1 MSKVIGKRKGSAD
14 LARFLL
20 LFSALYMGFGVV
32 SPFLPA
38 FLASRGVSPEQLGL
52 VLSLATLVRLFAGPT
67 AGYVAD
73 AYQALRTV
81 LAMCTLGAAIVA
93 CGLGLAHELSLLIAI
108 SLLHAALLAPTTMLA
123 DALALRSSSKDG
135 NPSARFE
142 YGWVR
147 GAGSAAFVAGA
158 LLSGQAVEILGLS
171 VALGIQAVLL
181 LGAACATIFVPV
193 TRNSG
198 FGTSNPADLTQRA
211 ALLTNRSFRYLVL
224 VAALI
229 LGSHAMHDAFAM
241 IAWNAAGIPPTTG
254 SILWSTAVC
263 AEIIV
268 FFLVGPWL
276 LRNITPSMAM
286 AIAAVA
292 AALRWSVMSQSPTV
306 AMLALIQPLHGVTFA
321 LLHLACMRIIV
332 LVTPTSLAA
341 TAQAMYVFGIAG
353 TSAVLTLLSGYL
365 YAAFGVRG
373 FMLMSVL
380 SLTALPIIWLLSRS
394 LRNSEA
400 R

>member
-1 MSKVIGKRKGSAD
+1 MTKVIGKRKGSAD

-67 AGYVAD
+67 AGHVAD

-93 CGLGLAHELSLLIAI
+93 CGLGLAHGLSLLIAI

-158 LLSGQAVEILGLS
+158 LLSGQAVEILGLCCCAWYS
-171 VALGIQAVLL
+171 GSSTLG
-181 LGAACATIFVPV
+181 C
-193 TRNSG
+193 
-198 FGTSNPADLTQRA
+198 
-211 ALLTNRSFRYLVL
+211 
-224 VAALI
+224 
-229 LGSHAMHDAFAM
+229 
-241 IAWNAAGIPPTTG
+241 
-254 SILWSTAVC
+254 
-263 AEIIV
+263 
-268 FFLVGPWL
+268 
-276 LRNITPSMAM
+276 
-286 AIAAVA
+286 
-292 AALRWSVMSQSPTV
+292 
-306 AMLALIQPLHGVTFA
+306 
-321 LLHLACMRIIV
+321 
-332 LVTPTSLAA
+332 
-341 TAQAMYVFGIAG
+341 
-353 TSAVLTLLSGYL
+353 
-365 YAAFGVRG
+365 
-373 FMLMSVL
+373 
-380 SLTALPIIWLLSRS
+380 S
-394 LRNSEA
+394 LRNYFCSCDPQ
-400 R
+400 

>member
-1 MSKVIGKRKGSAD
+1 
-14 LARFLL
+14 
-20 LFSALYMGFGVV
+20 
-32 SPFLPA
+32 
-38 FLASRGVSPEQLGL
+38 
-52 VLSLATLVRLFAGPT
+52 
-67 AGYVAD
+67 
-73 AYQALRTV
+73 
-81 LAMCTLGAAIVA
+81 
-93 CGLGLAHELSLLIAI
+93 
-108 SLLHAALLAPTTMLA
+108 
-123 DALALRSSSKDG
+123 
-135 NPSARFE
+135 
-142 YGWVR
+142 
-147 GAGSAAFVAGA
+147 
-158 LLSGQAVEILGLS
+158 
-171 VALGIQAVLL
+171 
-181 LGAACATIFVPV
+181 
-193 TRNSG
+193 
-198 FGTSNPADLTQRA
+198 
-211 ALLTNRSFRYLVL
+211 
-224 VAALI
+224 
-229 LGSHAMHDAFAM
+229 MHDAFAM

-263 AEIIV
+263 AEIVV

-365 YAAFGVRG
+365 YAACGVRG
-373 FMLMSVL
+373 FMLMSLL